1 MVTRD
6 LYRFA
11 YIKRPLTEVF
21 SERSS
26 VPEEYLL
33 DWLKDSYDHQ
43 RLHSDEELQRFLAL
57 TPEQILTWLEEGA
70 EFVWEVQRVA
80 N

>member
-1 MVTRD
+1 MDTRD

-11 YIKRPLTEVF
+11 YIKRQLTEVF

-33 DWLKDSYDHQ
+33 DWLKDSYDYQ

-80 N
+80 D